1 MAWDRCANL
10 AISNGISGQRQTRRK
25 RNLDWRVEQIFLKGV
40 DNPMFH
46 FVIDRTNLRSLVPNE
61 RHAAAAATLRTAN
74 ENITRVTPLIIMLT
88 PTSVPIAQTELEG
101 HCR

>member
-1 MAWDRCANL
+1 MFTSAPSSVLSFRA
-10 AISNGISGQRQTRRK
+10 AGQRQSQSK
-25 RNLDWRVEQIFLKGV
+25 RELDRWVQQIFLKGV

-46 FVIDRTNLRSLVPNE
+46 CVIDAILVRVEN
-61 RHAAAAATLRTAN
+61 HASAAATLRTAN